1 MPVVPGSNASHAPFG
16 SGLITDMPQIRKGFS
31 GGLVFNDR
39 GLLVGMVAALRAAS
53 SSGGREV
60 FFILSV
66 EDIRAEVRRLMR

>member
-16 SGLITDMPQIRKGFS
+16 SGVIADMPQIRKGFS

-39 GLLVGMVAALRAAS
+39 GQLVGMVAALRAGS
-53 SSGGREV
+53 SSGGPEA
-60 FFILSV
+60 FILSV